1 MFWGSGFVLEFGY
14 EVLSS
19 GMSSLGAL
27 GFSGLRIRSL
37 PFEEALRVS
46 FRFRGLQG
54 SSNFGATSEPRF

>member
-1 MFWGSGFVLEFGY
+1 MRSF
-14 EVLSS
+14 SS